1 MGSPLKIL
9 RVISAN
15 KQMTGVP
22 RWPSSR
28 PRGDYI
34 RNSMQIRRKFMNSF
48 MLFFAQVGEGKA
60 KYGEIVQPSVDYG
73 KNLFIID

>member
-1 MGSPLKIL
+1 MAK
-9 RVISAN
+9 R
-15 KQMTGVP
+15 
-22 RWPSSR
+22 SR

-34 RNSMQIRRKFMNSF
+34 RNYMQIRRKFMNSF
-48 MLFFAQVGEGKA
+48 MLFFAQVGEGKV